1 MRKRTPMHNLML
13 ITVLVLA
20 ALFSQDGLKEF
31 FTTGKTGQTP
41 IDNSQSVDLRQQEL
55 EHTLALI
62 QRGGPYPYEQDDG
75 TFFNRE
81 RHLPEKPRGYYREYT
96 VKTPGERT
104 RGARRIVAG
113 GQPPEVYYYTEDHY
127 RSFRRI
133 ETN

>member
-1 MRKRTPMHNLML
+1 MRKRTPMHNMML
-13 ITVLVLA
+13 VAVLVLA
-20 ALFSQDGLKEF
+20 ALFSQDGLKKF
-31 FTTGKTGQTP
+31 FLTGESGQTP
-41 IDNSQSVDLRQQEL
+41 IDSQSINLQQQEL
-55 EHTLALI
+55 NHTLALI

-81 RHLPEKPRGYYREYT
+81 RHLPDKPRGYYREYT

-133 ETN
+133 EAN

>member
-1 MRKRTPMHNLML
+1 MRKRTPMHNMML
-13 ITVLVLA
+13 IAVLVMA

-31 FTTGKTGQTP
+31 FQSGKSEQTP
-41 IDNSQSVDLRQQEL
+41 VDNSQSVDLRQQEL

-96 VKTPGERT
+96 VKTPGEPT

-127 RSFRRI
+127 SSFRRI

>member
-1 MRKRTPMHNLML
+1 MRKRTPMHNMML
-13 ITVLVLA
+13 IAVLVMA

-31 FTTGKTGQTP
+31 FQSGKSEQTP
-41 IDNSQSVDLRQQEL
+41 VDNSQSVDLRQQEL